1 MENIKVL
8 MQKDHPTLNR
18 AVQFDE
24 ILILLRNGE
33 ESFLIT
39 TEHEVWRLKSSVLVI
54 LEQLRRQF
62 WTVDLMM
69 RAACSVIKEQRNL
82 KSLTVGLN
90 LEIKQLVPICGLS
103 SPQLCLYAGHLIK
116 GLRNYHDQTLL
127 DFGDH
132 QYIIDANY
140 QKAKR
145 LRLRANEVAHLMQ
158 TVNTYDQVSQHYLPN
173 HMTPQ
178 EFHVSQYQAQL
189 VHQRQLE
196 LMVQDA
202 HQFLYGEELN
212 AKDLQ
217 RLVRHSGC
225 REID

>member
-54 LEQLRRQF
+54 LQQLRRQS

-90 LEIKQLVPICGLS
+90 LGIKQLVPICGLS

-116 GLRNYHDQTLL
+116 SLSNYQDQTLL

-132 QYIIDANY
+132 QYIIDTNY

-158 TVNTYDQVSQHYLPN
+158 TVNTYDQVSQQYVPN

-217 RLVRHSGC
+217 RLVRHFGC